1 MSNETQTI
9 VRSRRCGLRD
19 IYIAKV
25 KKNTADV
32 YEAGTPF
39 KFARAIKAKITDSYN
54 SEKIYSDDSTEDI
67 VNSYQGTTIELE
79 VNTLAPQDRAVL
91 WNRLW
96 AEGYLVE
103 ASEDTPPELAL
114 GYRTRQLNGKY
125 EFVWYYCGKF
135 DQGQDEEYNTIED
148 KKNAVTSTI
157 KASFYERAMVNILP
171 NAETG
176 EDEEKHLVRI
186 RVDES
191 NLATE
196 AAAAANAIKAWFA
209 KVQEYPG
216 TTTDD
221 GTEDTGENGEDPE
234 AANGES
240 GTT

>member
-1 MSNETQTI
+1 MSETTQTI

-19 IYIAKV
+19 IYLAKV
-25 KKNTADV
+25 TKNAADG
-32 YEAGTPF
+32 YTAGTPF
-39 KFARAIKAKITDSYN
+39 KFARAIKAKITDNYN
-54 SEKIYSDDSTEDI
+54 SEKIYSDDGTEDI
-67 VNSYQGTTIELE
+67 VNTYQGTTVELE
-79 VNTLAPQDRAVL
+79 VNTLAPQDRAAL

-103 ASEDTPPELAL
+103 ASEDTPVELAL

-157 KASFYERAMVNILP
+157 KASFYERAKADSLP
-171 NAETG
+171 NATTG
-176 EDEEKHLVRI
+176 EVEEKHLVRV

-191 NLATE
+191 NLATD
-196 AAAAANAIKAWFA
+196 AAQATAAIKAWFE

-216 TTTDD
+216 TAQAAQ
-221 GTEDTGENGEDPE
+221 TE
-234 AANGES
+234 
-240 GTT
+240 

>member
-1 MSNETQTI
+1 MSETTQTI

-19 IYIAKV
+19 IYLAKV
-25 KKNTADV
+25 TKNAADG
-32 YEAGTPF
+32 YTAGTPF
-39 KFARAIKAKITDSYN
+39 KFARAIKAKITDNYN
-54 SEKIYSDDSTEDI
+54 SEKIYSDDGTEDI
-67 VNSYQGTTIELE
+67 VNTYQGTTVELE

-103 ASEDTPPELAL
+103 ASEDTPVELAL
-114 GYRTRQLNGKY
+114 GFRTRQLNGKY

-157 KASFYERAMVNILP
+157 KASFYDRAKADSLP
-171 NAETG
+171 NATTG
-176 EDEEKHLVRI
+176 EVEEKHLVRV

-191 NLATE
+191 NLAETAAQ
-196 AAAAANAIKAWFA
+196 AAAAIKAWFE

-216 TTTDD
+216 TAKPAQ
-221 GTEDTGENGEDPE
+221 TE
-234 AANGES
+234 
-240 GTT
+240 

>member
-1 MSNETQTI
+1 MSETTQTI

-19 IYIAKV
+19 IYLAKV
-25 KKNTADV
+25 TKNAADG
-32 YEAGTPF
+32 YTAGTPF
-39 KFARAIKAKITDSYN
+39 KFARAIKAKITDNYN
-54 SEKIYSDDSTEDI
+54 SEKIYSDDGTEDI
-67 VNSYQGTTIELE
+67 VNTYQGTTVELE
-79 VNTLAPQDRAVL
+79 VNTLAPQDRAAL

-103 ASEDTPPELAL
+103 ASEDTPVELAL

-157 KASFYERAMVNILP
+157 KASFYERAKADSLP
-171 NAETG
+171 NATTG
-176 EDEEKHLVRI
+176 EVEEKHLVRV

-191 NLATE
+191 NLAETAAQ
-196 AAAAANAIKAWFA
+196 AAAAIKAWFE

-216 TTTDD
+216 TAKPAQ
-221 GTEDTGENGEDPE
+221 TE
-234 AANGES
+234 
-240 GTT
+240 

>member
-1 MSNETQTI
+1 MSETTQTI

-19 IYIAKV
+19 IYLAKV
-25 KKNTADV
+25 TKNAADGYTAD
-32 YEAGTPF
+32 TPF
-39 KFARAIKAKITDSYN
+39 KFARAIKAKIADNYN

-67 VNSYQGTTIELE
+67 VNTYQGTTVELE
-79 VNTLAPQDRAVL
+79 VNTLAPQDRAAL

-103 ASEDTPPELAL
+103 ASEDTPVELAL
-114 GYRTRQLNGKY
+114 GFRTRQLNGKY

-157 KASFYERAMVNILP
+157 KASFYERAKADSLP
-171 NAETG
+171 NATTG
-176 EDEEKHLVRI
+176 EVEEKHLVRV

-191 NLATE
+191 NLAETAAQ
-196 AAAAANAIKAWFA
+196 AAAAIKAWFE

-216 TTTDD
+216 TAKPAQ
-221 GTEDTGENGEDPE
+221 TE
-234 AANGES
+234 
-240 GTT
+240 